1 MNSKFRQP
9 IVVVLGHIDSGKTSL
24 LDKIRGTAVQSRE
37 AGGITQHIGASFF
50 PIETLEDLC
59 GNLLEKVGG
68 KIDIPGILV
77 IDTPGHAV
85 FTNLRNRGG
94 SASDISILVIDAMK
108 GIEVQTRE
116 SLDILRKRKVP
127 FLIALNK
134 LDTVPG
140 WRPSSSLTSSLKQLD
155 ESTRNNLDGRIY
167 DVVGE
172 LSRHGIQSEAF
183 YRLQDPQKQVAI
195 VPVSAK
201 TGEGIPELISL
212 LIGLTQSYL
221 KQKLTVSGNTRGIVL
236 EVTEEPGLGDTAN
249 IILTDGILN
258 KNDEIAVAKKEGAV
272 LTKIKAIFMPKPLDE
287 MRDPRDKF
295 SPVNQVV
302 AATGA
307 KISTSDLEG
316 VLGGSPIIGINDG
329 NLELVKNEIESEIKS
344 IFVETDNVGII
355 VKADTLGSL
364 EAVVDTLKESNIA
377 ISTADTG
384 MVSRKD
390 VIKAQVI
397 TETDKYLGSI
407 LAFGVKV
414 LDDAK
419 EEANKNGIRIF
430 SQPVLYDLVD
440 EYQDWVTS
448 DKENMQRTELD
459 SIILPCKFQLIK
471 GMVFRRNGPA
481 VCGVEILG
489 GSLKQKSSIIN
500 SEGKEVGV
508 VKQIQDN
515 GENIQ
520 NAPKGSEVAISMN
533 EPVIGRTIREGEI
546 LYSLPNDIGVRLL
559 KDRYSDSLSE
569 DELAIL
575 NEIIELRRK
584 VVPLYG
590 F

>member
-50 PIETLEDLC
+50 PIETLEQLC
-59 GNLLEKVGG
+59 GNLLQKVGG

-108 GIEVQTRE
+108 GLEVQTRE

-140 WRPSSSLTSSLKQLD
+140 WRSSSSLTSSLKQLD
-155 ESTRNNLDGRIY
+155 ETTQNNLDGRIY
-167 DVVGE
+167 NVVGE
-172 LSRHGIQSEAF
+172 LSRYGIQSEAF

-221 KQKLTVSGNTRGIVL
+221 KQKLTVSDDTRGIVL

-249 IILTDGILN
+249 IILIDGVLN
-258 KNDEIAVAKKEGAV
+258 KHDEIAVAKKDGAV
-272 LTKIKAIFMPKPLDE
+272 TTKIKAMFMPKPLDE

-295 SPVNQVV
+295 TPVDQVV
-302 AATGA
+302 AASGV
-307 KISTSDLEG
+307 KISTSDLDG
-316 VLGGSPIIGINDG
+316 VLGGSPIIGITDG
-329 NLELVKNEIESEIKS
+329 NIDSVKNEIESEIKS
-344 IFVETDNVGII
+344 IFVETDSVGII

-364 EAVVDTLKESNIA
+364 EAVVDTLKENDIS

-390 VIKAQVI
+390 VVKAQVI

-419 EEANKNGIRIF
+419 DEANKNGIRIF

-440 EYQDWVTS
+440 EYRDWVTS

-459 SIILPCKFQLIK
+459 SIIMPCKFQLMK

-489 GSLKQKSSIIN
+489 GSLKQKSIIIN
-500 SEGKEVGV
+500 STGKEVGV
-508 VKQIQDN
+508 IKQIEDN
-515 GENIQ
+515 GENIKQ
-520 NAPKGSEVAISMN
+520 AAKGSEVAVSMN

-546 LYSLPNDIGVRLL
+546 LYSLPNNIGVRLL
-559 KDRYSDSLSE
+559 KERYHDSLSD
-569 DELAIL
+569 DESNIL
-575 NEIIELRRK
+575 DEIITLRRK

>member
-50 PIETLEDLC
+50 PIETLEQLC
-59 GNLLEKVGG
+59 GNLLQKVGG

-155 ESTRNNLDGRIY
+155 ETTQNNLDGRIY
-167 DVVGE
+167 NVVGE
-172 LSRHGIQSEAF
+172 LSRYGIQSEAF

-221 KQKLTVSGNTRGIVL
+221 KQKLTVSDDTRGIVL

-249 IILTDGILN
+249 IILTDGVLN
-258 KNDEIAVAKKEGAV
+258 KHDEIAVAKKDGAV
-272 LTKIKAIFMPKPLDE
+272 TTKIKAIFMPKPLDE

-295 SPVNQVV
+295 TPVDQVV
-302 AATGA
+302 AASGV
-307 KISTSDLEG
+307 KISTSDLDG
-316 VLGGSPIIGINDG
+316 VLGGSPIIGITDG
-329 NLELVKNEIESEIKS
+329 NIDSVKNEIESEIKS
-344 IFVETDNVGII
+344 IFVETDSVGII

-364 EAVVDTLKESNIA
+364 EAVVDTLKENDIS

-390 VIKAQVI
+390 VVKAQVI
-397 TETDKYLGSI
+397 TETNKYLGSI

-419 EEANKNGIRIF
+419 DEANKNGIRIF

-440 EYQDWVTS
+440 EYRDWVTS
-448 DKENMQRTELD
+448 DKENMQKTELD
-459 SIILPCKFQLIK
+459 SIMMPCKFQLIK

-489 GSLKQKSSIIN
+489 GSLKQKSIIIN
-500 SEGKEVGV
+500 STGKEVGV
-508 VKQIQDN
+508 IKQIEDN
-515 GENIQ
+515 GENIKQ
-520 NAPKGSEVAISMN
+520 ATKGSEVAVSMN

-559 KDRYSDSLSE
+559 KERYHDSLSD
-569 DELAIL
+569 DESNIL
-575 NEIIELRRK
+575 DEIITLRRK

>member
-50 PIETLEDLC
+50 PIETLEQLC
-59 GNLLEKVGG
+59 GNLLQKVGG

-108 GIEVQTRE
+108 GLEVQTRE

-155 ESTRNNLDGRIY
+155 ETTQNNLDGRIY
-167 DVVGE
+167 NVVGE
-172 LSRHGIQSEAF
+172 LSRYGIQSEAF

-221 KQKLTVSGNTRGIVL
+221 KQKLTVSDDTRGIVL

-249 IILTDGILN
+249 IILTDGVLN
-258 KNDEIAVAKKEGAV
+258 KHDEIAVAKKDGAV
-272 LTKIKAIFMPKPLDE
+272 TTKIKAIFMPKPLDE

-295 SPVNQVV
+295 TPVDQVV
-302 AATGA
+302 AASGV
-307 KISTSDLEG
+307 KISTSDLDG
-316 VLGGSPIIGINDG
+316 VLGGSPIIGITDG
-329 NLELVKNEIESEIKS
+329 NIDSVKNEIESEIKS
-344 IFVETDNVGII
+344 IFVETDSVGII

-364 EAVVDTLKESNIA
+364 EAVVDTLKENDIS

-390 VIKAQVI
+390 VVKAQVI

-419 EEANKNGIRIF
+419 DEANKNGIRIF

-440 EYQDWVTS
+440 EYRDWVTS
-448 DKENMQRTELD
+448 DKENMQKTELD
-459 SIILPCKFQLIK
+459 SIMMPCKFQLIK

-489 GSLKQKSSIIN
+489 GFLKQKSIIIN
-500 SEGKEVGV
+500 STGKEVGV
-508 VKQIQDN
+508 IKQIEDN
-515 GENIQ
+515 GENIKQ
-520 NAPKGSEVAISMN
+520 AAKGSEVAVSMN

-559 KDRYSDSLSE
+559 KERYHDSLSD
-569 DELAIL
+569 DESNIL
-575 NEIIELRRK
+575 DEIITLRRK

>member
-50 PIETLEDLC
+50 PIETLEQLC
-59 GNLLEKVGG
+59 GNLLQKVGG

-108 GIEVQTRE
+108 GLEVQTRE

-140 WRPSSSLTSSLKQLD
+140 WRSSSSLTSSLKQLD
-155 ESTRNNLDGRIY
+155 ETTQDNLDGRIY
-167 DVVGE
+167 NVVGE
-172 LSRHGIQSEAF
+172 LSRYGIQSEAF
-183 YRLQDPQKQVAI
+183 YRLQNPQKQVAI

-221 KQKLTVSGNTRGIVL
+221 KQKLTVSNETRGIVL

-249 IILTDGILN
+249 IILTDGVLN
-258 KNDEIAVAKKEGAV
+258 KHDEIAVAKKDGV
-272 LTKIKAIFMPKPLDE
+272 VTTKIKAIFMPKPLDE

-295 SPVNQVV
+295 TPVDQVV
-302 AATGA
+302 AASGV
-307 KISTSDLEG
+307 KISTSDLDG
-316 VLGGSPIIGINDG
+316 VLGGSPIIGITDSNIDS
-329 NLELVKNEIESEIKS
+329 VKNEIESEIKS
-344 IFVETDNVGII
+344 IFVETDSVGII

-364 EAVVDTLKESNIA
+364 EAVVDTLKENDIS

-390 VIKAQVI
+390 VVKAQVI

-419 EEANKNGIRIF
+419 DEANKNGIRIF

-440 EYQDWVTS
+440 EYRDWVTS

-459 SIILPCKFQLIK
+459 LIMMPCKFQLIK

-481 VCGVEILG
+481 VCGVEILV
-489 GSLKQKSSIIN
+489 GSLKQKSIIIN
-500 SEGKEVGV
+500 STGKEVGV
-508 VKQIQDN
+508 IKQIEDN
-515 GENIQ
+515 GEKIKQ
-520 NAPKGSEVAISMN
+520 AAKGSEVAVSMN

-559 KDRYSDSLSE
+559 KERYHDSLSD
-569 DELAIL
+569 DESNIL
-575 NEIIELRRK
+575 DEIITLRRK

>member
-127 FLIALNK
+127 FIIALNK

-183 YRLQDPQKQVAI
+183 YRLQDPKKQVAI

-221 KQKLTVSGNTRGIVL
+221 KQKLTVSGDTRGIVL

-344 IFVETDNVGII
+344 IFVETDSVGII

-440 EYQDWVTS
+440 EYRDWVTS
-448 DKENMQRTELD
+448 DKENLQRTELD

>member
-50 PIETLEDLC
+50 PIETLEQLC
-59 GNLLEKVGG
+59 GNLLQKVGG

-108 GIEVQTRE
+108 GLEVQTRE

-140 WRPSSSLTSSLKQLD
+140 WRSSSSLTSSLKQLD
-155 ESTRNNLDGRIY
+155 ETTQDNLDGRIY
-167 DVVGE
+167 NVVGE
-172 LSRHGIQSEAF
+172 LSRYGIQSEAF
-183 YRLQDPQKQVAI
+183 YRLQNPQKQVAI

-221 KQKLTVSGNTRGIVL
+221 KQKLTVSNETRGIVL

-249 IILTDGILN
+249 IILIDGVLN
-258 KNDEIAVAKKEGAV
+258 KHDEIAVAKKDGV
-272 LTKIKAIFMPKPLDE
+272 VTTKIKAIFMPKPLDE

-295 SPVNQVV
+295 TPVDRVV
-302 AATGA
+302 AASGV
-307 KISTSDLEG
+307 KISTSDLDG
-316 VLGGSPIIGINDG
+316 VLGGSPIIGITDSNIDS
-329 NLELVKNEIESEIKS
+329 VKNEIESEIKS
-344 IFVETDNVGII
+344 IFIETDSVGII

-364 EAVVDTLKESNIA
+364 EAVVDTLKENDIS

-390 VIKAQVI
+390 VVKAQVI

-419 EEANKNGIRIF
+419 DEANKNGIRIF
-430 SQPVLYDLVD
+430 SQPVIYDLVD
-440 EYQDWVTS
+440 EYRDWVTS

-459 SIILPCKFQLIK
+459 LIMMPCKFQLIK

-481 VCGVEILG
+481 VCGVEILV
-489 GSLKQKSSIIN
+489 GSLKQKSIIIN
-500 SEGKEVGV
+500 STGKEVGV
-508 VKQIQDN
+508 IKQIEDN
-515 GENIQ
+515 GENIKQ
-520 NAPKGSEVAISMN
+520 AAKGSEVAVSMN

-559 KDRYSDSLSE
+559 KERYHDSLSD
-569 DELAIL
+569 DESNIL
-575 NEIIELRRK
+575 DEIITLRRK

>member
-50 PIETLEDLC
+50 PIETLEQLC
-59 GNLLEKVGG
+59 GDLLQKVGG

-108 GIEVQTRE
+108 GLEVQTRE

-155 ESTRNNLDGRIY
+155 ETTQNNLDGRIY
-167 DVVGE
+167 NVVGE
-172 LSRHGIQSEAF
+172 LSRYGIQSEAF

-221 KQKLTVSGNTRGIVL
+221 KQKLTVSDDTRGIVL

-249 IILTDGILN
+249 IILIDGVLN
-258 KNDEIAVAKKEGAV
+258 KHDEIAVAKKDGAV
-272 LTKIKAIFMPKPLDE
+272 TTKIKAMFMPKPLDE

-295 SPVNQVV
+295 TPVDQVV
-302 AATGA
+302 AASGV
-307 KISTSDLEG
+307 KISTSDLDG
-316 VLGGSPIIGINDG
+316 VLGGSPIIGITDG
-329 NLELVKNEIESEIKS
+329 NIDSVKNEIESEIKS
-344 IFVETDNVGII
+344 IFVETDSVGII

-364 EAVVDTLKESNIA
+364 EAVVDTLKENDIS

-390 VIKAQVI
+390 VVKAQVI

-419 EEANKNGIRIF
+419 HEANKNGIRIF

-440 EYQDWVTS
+440 EYRDWVTS

-459 SIILPCKFQLIK
+459 LIMMPCKFQLIK

-489 GSLKQKSSIIN
+489 GSLKQKSIIIN
-500 SEGKEVGV
+500 STGKEVGV
-508 VKQIQDN
+508 IKQIEDN
-515 GENIQ
+515 GENIKQ
-520 NAPKGSEVAISMN
+520 AAKGSEVAISMN
-533 EPVIGRTIREGEI
+533 EPVIGRTIRESEI
-546 LYSLPNDIGVRLL
+546 LYSLPNNIGVRLL
-559 KDRYSDSLSE
+559 KERYHDSLSD
-569 DELAIL
+569 DESNIL
-575 NEIIELRRK
+575 DEIITLRRK